1 MISHTPPLYAKPM
14 NEPGIEKIK
23 PLIVIPVYN
32 HAGTLRDVVTGAL
45 AISTDILVVDDGSVD
60 ASAEAI
66 RGLPVRF
73 IRHKQNRGKGA
84 AIRTAAKEAR
94 RLGMSHIITID
105 ADGQHDPADIARFIP
120 MIRKNPLA
128 IVIGKRIF
136 NSNTVPFSS
145 RFGRSF
151 SNFWVRVQTGC
162 SLKDT
167 QSGFRAYPVVLLEWL
182 KLHDKRYSFEVEV
195 LVKAA
200 WAGTTLEEVDISV
213 HYPEPNKRISHFRP
227 FMDNLALTI
236 LNTRLTIRAIMPV
249 PHRRFVQEHDE
260 TSKISILRPVESL
273 KILLRRNVSPE
284 RLAVSGALG
293 VFLGALPLIACQA
306 LVILGAANFFRLNKY
321 AALGTSQLCNI
332 PIVPALCIEVGYFIR
347 HGSFLTEISLKT
359 LGYQGLERIFEWIIG
374 ALVLGP
380 FMGIFIGGIIYLLT
394 FALKKERAIKNV

>member
-1 MISHTPPLYAKPM
+1 M

-32 HAGTLRDVVTGAL
+32 HAGTLREVVVRALDVC
-45 AISTDILVVDDGSVD
+45 SDILVVDDGSVD
-60 ASAEAI
+60 GSAKAV
-66 RGLPVRF
+66 RDLPVRF
-73 IRHKQNRGKGA
+73 IRHEQNRGKGV

-105 ADGQHDPADIARFIP
+105 ADGQHDPADISRLIP
-120 MIRKNPLA
+120 VIRENPLA
-128 IVIGKRIF
+128 IVVGNRIF
-136 NSNTVPFSS
+136 DSKNVPFTS

-151 SNFWVRVQTGC
+151 SNFWVRVQTGY

-167 QSGFRAYPVVLLEWL
+167 QSGFRAYPVILFEWL

-200 WAGTTLEEVDISV
+200 WAGIVLKEVDISV
-213 HYPEPNKRISHFRP
+213 HYPEPSKRISHFRP

-236 LNTRLTIRAIMPV
+236 LNTRLTMRAVMPI
-249 PHRRFVQEHDE
+249 PHRRFIQEQDD
-260 TSKISILRPVESL
+260 TSRVTILHPIESL
-273 KILLRRNVSPE
+273 KILLRKNVSPE
-284 RLAVSGALG
+284 RLAVSGGLG

-306 LVILGAANFFRLNKY
+306 LVILGTANFFRLNKY
-321 AALGTSQLCNI
+321 AALGTSQLCNP

-347 HGSFLTEISLKT
+347 HGRFLTEISLKT

-380 FMGIFIGGIIYLLT
+380 LMGLFVGGIIYILT
-394 FALKKERAIKNV
+394 FILKKEKTVKNV

>member
-1 MISHTPPLYAKPM
+1 M

-32 HAGTLRDVVTGAL
+32 HAGTLRDVVTRAL
-45 AISTDILVVDDGSVD
+45 AVSIDVLVIDDGSD
-60 ASAEAI
+60 DGSAEAI
-66 RGLPVRF
+66 RDLPVLF
-73 IRHKQNRGKGA
+73 IRHEQNRGKGA
-84 AIRTAAKEAR
+84 AILTAAEEAR

-105 ADGQHDPADIARFIP
+105 ADGQHDPADVSRFIP
-120 MIRKNPLA
+120 VIRKKPLA
-128 IVIGKRIF
+128 IVVGKRIF
-136 NSNTVPFSS
+136 NSKTVPFSS

-167 QSGFRAYPVVLLEWL
+167 QSGFRAYPVILLEWL
-182 KLHDKRYSFEVEV
+182 KLRDKRYSFEVEV

-200 WAGTTLEEVDISV
+200 WAGITLKEVDISV
-213 HYPEPNKRISHFRP
+213 HYPEPDKRISHFRP

-249 PHRRFVQEHDE
+249 PHRWFVQEQDD
-260 TSKISILRPVESL
+260 ISRITILRPVESL
-273 KILLRRNVSPE
+273 RILLSKHVSPK
-284 RLAVSGALG
+284 RLAVSGGLG

-306 LVILGAANFFRLNKY
+306 LVILGTANFFRLNKY
-321 AALGTSQLCNI
+321 AALGTSQLCNP

-347 HGSFLTEISLKT
+347 HGRFLTEISLKT

-380 FMGIFIGGIIYLLT
+380 LMGLFIGGIIYVLT
-394 FALKKERAIKNV
+394 FALKKKRAVKNA